1 MRIKV
6 RHCISQQ
13 VERSRSA
20 RWGHVVRQEVHE
32 VFMMANVMVG
42 IAGNVNF
49 FVVVVVDV
57 VINVDVVKI
66 VITHLARLARV
77 EGIAVVVVV
86 QLKQFFRNVCLILK
100 I

>member
-1 MRIKV
+1 
-6 RHCISQQ
+6 
-13 VERSRSA
+13 
-20 RWGHVVRQEVHE
+20 
-32 VFMMANVMVG
+32 MMANVMVG

-86 QLKQFFRNVCLILK
+86 RVVENISLSYLFKVVTKTLFLIAVSTP
-100 I
+100 